1 MITVGLTGG
10 IGSGKSTV
18 AKVFELLGVPVFYAD
33 TVAKEIYQDSDIK
46 ELLVN
51 KIGSDIYNSGVLNK
65 SLMRQFLFES
75 ESNRVFINQLIHPR
89 VAERYHKWK
98 QSQNAPYII
107 REAAILIES
116 GSYKDCD
123 HIIVITAPADMR
135 VKRVVERD
143 KLSVGEVL
151 KRIEAQMSDAERSKF
166 AQHLWINDNR
176 EELLMQILLFDN
188 AIRA

>member
-1 MITVGLTGG
+1 LITVGLTGG

-51 KIGSDIYNSGVLNK
+51 KIGPDIYNSGVLNK
-65 SLMRQFLFES
+65 TLMRQFLFES
-75 ESNRVFINQLIHPR
+75 QSNRIFINQLIHPR
-89 VAERYHKWK
+89 VAARYQDWK

-123 HIIVITAPADMR
+123 QIIVITAPTDMR

-166 AQHLWINDNR
+166 AQHVWTNDNR